1 MERGLTTY
9 LGQLATNQGHKAA
22 SLTSTRLP
30 MTLLYVYDAFL
41 TQCAFLTR
49 LSYGSTAVLI
59 DAIKEAMERPA
70 ADKNTSIKQNSSDPK
85 TMLEFLINPPAVS
98 AATAKHCSRGFYI
111 SAIGCNIF
119 QYYSAKSL
127 INDRKTLFITFRG
140 IYEISEL
147 EKVIKK
153 ATQMVELKTLVD
165 GAAGSLLQMVS
176 DGIGPYIKFIT
187 DTAIRFTEDKAKG
200 VDQIVVTGHS
210 LGGAFATVVGLALR
224 KKLAEQESNVSVNV
238 VSFGAPR
245 FFDEGAKQAF
255 NALLEYGKFTYDNI
269 INDGDEITNYP
280 KTCVYPGLGTTT
292 HIDDVRKQFA
302 DIEII
307 GSEFKNMPYAN
318 AEKYPI
324 LNDIYTAK
332 GETVGDADG
341 AEAEAGDSETAGGGK
356 ETADEKADAAYS
368 NTIIFTCS
376 DSTSICH
383 ANYMDIDFE
392 TAWTEPKY
400 DETAVLEY
408 LGDDSDAP
416 IDLYMPQYVV
426 VTTPNPAKAHG
437 GAIRR
442 QRKRE
447 LKQTRRVL
455 RRKLRALTRARRRYQ
470 LR

>member
-70 ADKNTSIKQNSSDPK
+70 ADKNASIKQNSSDPK
-85 TMLEFLINPPAVS
+85 TTLEFLINPPAVS

-127 INDRKTLFITFRG
+127 INDRKTLFITFKG
-140 IYEISEL
+140 ISEITEL
-147 EKVIKK
+147 EKAIE
-153 ATQMVELKTLVD
+153 AAAQMVELKTLVD

-187 DTAIRFTEDKAKG
+187 DTAIRFTEDKTKG
-200 VDQIVVTGHS
+200 VDQVVVTGHS
-210 LGGAFATVVGLALR
+210 LGGAFAAVVGLALR

-324 LNDIYTAK
+324 LNDIYTDEDKPA
-332 GETVGDADG
+332 EAAEA
-341 AEAEAGDSETAGGGK
+341 AEAEPAEAAGGGK
-356 ETADEKADAAYS
+356 KPAAEKAGAAYS
-368 NTIIFTCS
+368 NTIIFNCNS
-376 DSTSICH
+376 SICH

-400 DETAVLEY
+400 NETAVLEY

-426 VTTPNPAKAHG
+426 QTIINFDIVQKG
-437 GAIRR
+437 GTRR